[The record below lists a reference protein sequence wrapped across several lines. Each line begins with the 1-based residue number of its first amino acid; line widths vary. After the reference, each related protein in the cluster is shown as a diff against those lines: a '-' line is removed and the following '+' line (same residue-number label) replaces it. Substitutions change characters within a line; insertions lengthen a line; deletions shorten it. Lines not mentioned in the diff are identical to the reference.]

1 MTLALKLVD
10 DRAAYAAFL
19 AHKTQ
24 LDGDVGPGPE
34 WLPPSLF
41 DFQAALV
48 DWSIRKGRA
57 AIFADCGLGK
67 SPVELAWAENVV
79 RRTNRAVLLLTPLA
93 VTSQMLREAVKFG
106 IEAHRAEPGN
116 IRPGIHVTN
125 YEKLH
130 HFNAADFTGVVCDES
145 GILKNFE
152 GATRSAVVEFMRKM
166 PYRLLATA
174 TAAPNDYYELGNSSE
189 ALGALGFIDMLS
201 RFFKNNRNNTAMNSM
216 GHLGGA
222 PVWRFRGHA
231 ERPFWRWV
239 CSWARS
245 LRKPSDL
252 GFDDGAFMLPPLVK
266 REHIVKATR
275 PREGMLFSVPAY
287 GMAEEREERRRTLRE
302 RCEMAAAL
310 VADTKQPAACWAHLN
325 AEGDLLERLIPDAIQ
340 VSGKDSDDSKEEKFN
355 AFESG
360 EARVIVIK
368 PKVGAWGLNW
378 QHCAHMVTFAGHSF
392 EQDYQST
399 RRFWRFGQKR
409 PVAVDY
415 VVSDGEH
422 RVLANLQRKAEQA
435 DRMFNEITRHVSA
448 ELGIVR
454 NQLVFDK
461 AEEVPKWLRPTR
473 R

>member
-1 MTLALKLVD
+1 MKETGMIYNEFLAQKTQ
-10 DRAAYAAFL
+10 AASDGGFAPAFL
-19 AHKTQ
+19 P
-24 LDGDVGPGPE
+24 DC
-34 WLPPSLF
+34 LF
-41 DFQAALV
+41 DFQRALV
-48 DWSIRKGRA
+48 EWAVRKGRA

-67 SPVELAWAENVV
+67 SVCELAWAENVV
-79 RRTNRAVLLLTPLA
+79 CKTNRPVLLLTPLA
-93 VTSQMLREAVKFG
+93 VTSQMLREAAKFG
-106 IEAHRAEPGN
+106 IEAKRAEPGK
-116 IRPGIHVTN
+116 IHPGIHVTN
-125 YEKLH
+125 YERFH
-130 HFNAADFTGVVCDES
+130 HLDAGDFAAVVCDEA

-152 GATRSAVVEFMRKM
+152 GATRAAVTEFMRKM

-189 ALGALGFIDMLS
+189 ALGYLGFIDMLS

-252 GFDDGAFMLPPLVK
+252 GFDDGPFRLPDLVK
-266 REHIVKATR
+266 REHIVKAAR

-287 GMAEEREERRRTLRE
+287 GLAEEREERRRTINE
-302 RCEMAAAL
+302 RCETAAAL
-310 VADTKQPAACWAHLN
+310 VTHTGQPAVCWAHLN
-325 AEGDLLERLIPDAIQ
+325 AEGDLLEKLIPDAIQ
-340 VSGKDSDDSKEEKFN
+340 VSGKDSDESKEEKFN

-360 EARVIVIK
+360 QARVLVIK

-378 QHCAHMVTFAGHSF
+378 QHCAHMVSFAGHSF
-392 EQDYQST
+392 EQDYQAT

-409 PVAVDY
+409 SVVVDY

-435 DRMFNEITRHVSA
+435 ERMFTEITRHVA
-448 ELGIVR
+448 EELDIAR
-454 NQLVFDK
+454 NQQSYNK
-461 AEEVPKWLRPTR
+461 QEEVPTWLSPIR
-473 R
+473 